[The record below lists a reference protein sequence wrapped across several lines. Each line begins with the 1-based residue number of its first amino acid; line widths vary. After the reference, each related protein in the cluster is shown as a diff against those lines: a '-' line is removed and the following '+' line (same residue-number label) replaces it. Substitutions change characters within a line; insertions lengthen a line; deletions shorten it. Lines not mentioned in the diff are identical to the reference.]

1 MELREKNTNSQG
13 PPEKLGE
20 VSPQFEEISIGGNRI
35 SRLGDRLIAVLL
47 DTFLMG
53 AAFAV
58 IGMFVASKFKLG
70 GVTAKGFSMEGKS
83 AIITIGL
90 TIIFGFLY
98 YWILEGLLGATLG
111 KAMIGIK
118 IIKRDGTKC
127 DFKSSLIRNLLRIID
142 IIGVYLVGFFI
153 ALFSKFR
160 QRLGDHLANT
170 VVIEMKIGKNLRALF
185 VILWVAAIGGGIW
198 FAYSI
203 HSGIPK
209 PTVIQPSVPA
219 PSAPEITT
227 PAVVSGDLKI
237 INLRYTQ
244 SKDGPI
250 RPESPYR
257 PGDKVYVSYDV
268 IGYTTDQEGK
278 VNLFFTVAPL
288 DPNGLPLYPPYKHE
302 LRETVP
308 KAGEPINGY
317 FNFDLPLY
325 APSGKFIIHIK
336 VHDAVK
342 SVDSELK
349 QSFTVDA
356 PSIAEPKGLEFRDFY
371 FSLSEG
377 GPPITQPVIQP
388 GGTIHS
394 SCKVLGLQFREDR
407 PDVNISLK
415 VIGPNGEI
423 VIDKPTLV
431 SINEQYFYRPAKFFR
446 TISAWVT
453 LPSKAPAG
461 RYTWKYM
468 MTDRIAN
475 AKVDYEASFEVK

>member
-1 MELREKNTNSQG
+1 MEINEEKKYVQDA
-13 PPEKLGE
+13 PEKPAE
-20 VSPQFEEISIGGNRI
+20 VPPPSEEISIGGSRI
-35 SRLGDRLIAVLL
+35 SRLGDRLIAVIL
-47 DTFLMG
+47 DTLLIG

-58 IGMFVASKFKLG
+58 IGMFVASKLG
-70 GVTAKGFSMEGKS
+70 GVTAKGFSMEGKP

-118 IIKRDGTKC
+118 VIKRDGTKC
-127 DFKSSLIRNLLRIID
+127 DLRSSLIRNLLRIID
-142 IIGVYLVGFFI
+142 GLGVYLLGFFI

-160 QRLGDHLANT
+160 QRLGDHLANS
-170 VVIEMKIGKNLRALF
+170 VVVEARMGKSLRAVF
-185 VILWVAAIGGGIW
+185 VILWIFAIGGGTW

-203 HSGIPK
+203 HSGIQK
-209 PTVIQPSVPA
+209 PIAIQPSAPA
-219 PSAPEITT
+219 PSTPEVRT
-227 PAVVSGDLKI
+227 PVVVSGDLKI
-237 INLRYTQ
+237 INFRFTQ

-257 PGDKVYVSYDV
+257 PGDKVYVNYEV

-278 VNLFFTVAPL
+278 VNLSFTVAPL
-288 DPNGLPLYPPYKHE
+288 DPNGLPLYSPYQHE
-302 LRETVP
+302 LREVVP
-308 KAGEPINGY
+308 KAGEPVNGY

-342 SVDSELK
+342 SVESEWK

-356 PSIAEPKGLEFRDFY
+356 PPITKPKGLEFRDFY

-377 GPPITQPVIQP
+377 GPPVTQPVIQP

-394 SCKVLGLQFREDR
+394 SCKVFGLQFREDR
-407 PDVNISLK
+407 PDISISLK

-431 SINEQYFYRPAKFFR
+431 SIHKPYFYRPATFFE

-453 LPSKAPAG
+453 LPSKAPKG
-461 RYTWKYM
+461 RYTWKYT

-475 AKVDYEASFEVK
+475 AKVDYEKNFEVK